1 MDMYTIIKDKE
12 NNVDNFNNL
21 NHKCTKEIKPVKI
34 TQTYCSSFTECTKEI
49 KL

>member
-1 MDMYTIIKDKE
+1 MIKDKE

-21 NHKCTKEIKPVKI
+21 NHKCTEEMKPV

-49 KL
+49 KM